1 MSKTLKELAQEA
13 LNVQDACNLCG
24 VAQSFARAMR
34 DLGDHTNGTDARNQ
48 HPITRVWLDK
58 MNQLAGIQHPGCY
71 VCPPSGGLDPVT
83 EAYSVVHDL
92 AQAQ

>member
-1 MSKTLKELAQEA
+1 MSKTLKELAAEA
-13 LNVQDACNLCG
+13 LAVQDACNLCG

-34 DLGDHTNGTDARNQ
+34 DLGDHTKGTDERNQ

-58 MNQLAGIQHPGCY
+58 LNQLAGIQEY
-71 VCPPSGGLDPVT
+71 T
-83 EAYSVVHDL
+83 AEMTKAYSIVHDL